1 MAKTMTTTPGPGDR
15 LTFDIWREDGFE
27 RVPVTVTVG
36 QLDDAA
42 KAVYRSGQSF
52 GFALALQV
60 RTGWPLVFANEHW
73 TQGCRSRARAE
84 ATKGRAQRT
93 FERRRAALSSPRQTP
108 PRISGAAS
116 GSRIPTPGGSSSRSS
131 FPQAGSP
138 VS

>member
-1 MAKTMTTTPGPGDR
+1 MPQSAATVSFYHSMRGPGPDR
-15 LTFDIWREDGFE
+15 
-27 RVPVTVTVG
+27 
-36 QLDDAA
+36 A
-42 KAVYRSGQSF
+42 
-52 GFALALQV
+52 
-60 RTGWPLVFANEHW
+60 
-73 TQGCRSRARAE
+73 QGCRSRARAE

-93 FERRRAALSSPRQTP
+93 FARRRAALSSPRQTP